1 MSLQPPALA
10 AIQSAGA
17 AIFDAD
23 AALKSA
29 VKAYAAQIE
38 DALASN
44 PFDVSNDSLFEEWK
58 NVARLSQAVSRMEQ
72 ELRQIYDAAASL
84 AGAKQLQAP
93 EMRRISTASS
103 VEMVETVNATDVVVK
118 PSKQPVR
125 NNSDRVLNA
134 LKQLLNETE
143 FRKINISAVANT
155 AGVAQGSMAATLKR
169 LVRDGHLLDANGGH
183 FKLTGRAD

>member
-1 MSLQPPALA
+1 MSLQPHALA

-29 VKAYAAQIE
+29 VKEYAAQIE
-38 DALASN
+38 DVLASN
-44 PFDVSNDSLFEEWK
+44 PFDVGNDALFEEWK

-93 EMRRISTASS
+93 EMRRISPAS
-103 VEMVETVNATDVVVK
+103 VAVVETVNATDVVVK

-155 AGVAQGSMAATLKR
+155 AGVAQGSMAATLRR

-183 FKLTGRAD
+183 FKLTGRGV